1 VELVLEER
9 VLLDVHLVSCVDF
22 LGNRGG
28 LIRQREQKLLTE
40 VVQVF
45 RAHVDSTVVVYLFER
60 GEGHFELLLR
70 VLLIFFI
77 LVLVQP
83 ADQILSETDTP
94 LILVILLIELNCKMA
109 ILQDHHESLLAHVF
123 CDLLGLFKFEQS
135 SEAPEVPEK
144 VG

>member
-1 VELVLEER
+1 MNHTSITYLELLLLRTLNSTLWQQKHPDTLNLTFQYDFQIEWYSLHVFLLWAIGTANFPQLPIFSLYFLCRCFLLFVELVLEER

-60 GEGHFELLLR
+60 G
-70 VLLIFFI
+70 
-77 LVLVQP
+77 
-83 ADQILSETDTP
+83 
-94 LILVILLIELNCKMA
+94 
-109 ILQDHHESLLAHVF
+109 
-123 CDLLGLFKFEQS
+123 
-135 SEAPEVPEK
+135 
-144 VG
+144 